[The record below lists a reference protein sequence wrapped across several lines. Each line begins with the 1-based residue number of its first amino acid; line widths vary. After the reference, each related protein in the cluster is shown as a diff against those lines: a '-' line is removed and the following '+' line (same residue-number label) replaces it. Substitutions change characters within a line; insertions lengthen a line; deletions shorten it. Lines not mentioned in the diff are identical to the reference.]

1 MYKSCCVC
9 LCIVLLTL
17 FIISKNF
24 RKIMCC
30 CLVQIVCV
38 CVCGWQQMKALKSS
52 SNIKQQ
58 TSSYRIYALYTSLY
72 WRENKFTECIVH
84 IYNYLHCFYI
94 RCVFFIFRSFLLLFF
109 LLLLFDEKHIGFG
122 VDFKGVWIK
131 NKAKKLNVVD
141 LKSIKWDETRNYVG
155 WESRSEW
162 VSKEKESELFSFRK

>member
-1 MYKSCCVC
+1 MLSVHSTTHIVHNKQEFYENY
-9 LCIVLLTL
+9 VLL
-17 FIISKNF
+17 FGAD
-24 RKIMCC
+24 
-30 CLVQIVCV
+30 CV
-38 CVCGWQQMKALKSS
+38 CVCGWQQMKALRSS

-131 NKAKKLNVVD
+131 NKAYRKQ
-141 LKSIKWDETRNYVG
+141 KSLMLLIWKA
-155 WESRSEW
+155 
-162 VSKEKESELFSFRK
+162 